1 MDLLECRNEID
12 RIDREI
18 LRLFE
23 ERMEVA
29 ESVAAYKIRTGKQV
43 LDPEREKEKIRTLK
57 ALAHGEFNALG
68 AQELFQQI
76 MAISRKRQYQ
86 LLTENKAEETSEFQE
101 VSEIP
106 LRMCGLCF
114 RGWKAPTAMQPCAR
128 ILTVR
133 LKAAM

>member
-43 LDPEREKEKIRTLK
+43 LDPEREKEKIRTL
-57 ALAHGEFNALG
+57 ESPG
-68 AQELFQQI
+68 A
-76 MAISRKRQYQ
+76 RK
-86 LLTENKAEETSEFQE
+86 
-101 VSEIP
+101 V
-106 LRMCGLCF
+106 
-114 RGWKAPTAMQPCAR
+114 
-128 ILTVR
+128 
-133 LKAAM
+133 